1 MLNAG
6 PQVNTISMSGK
17 AVLITGATSGLGL
30 ATALLLAEQGAEVV
44 MVGRVRTRGN
54 FMRAEIAKCAAGSVS
69 LAGLWAMSEALYESL
84 QGVIANRLGK
94 EVSMEE
100 DRNDI
105 HYEDDALDRE
115 LNALVREMEQEEVI
129 RRTVIE
135 MLVMLGS
142 DAMLEH
148 DV

>member
-1 MLNAG
+1 
-6 PQVNTISMSGK
+6 
-17 AVLITGATSGLGL
+17 
-30 ATALLLAEQGAEVV
+30 
-44 MVGRVRTRGN
+44 
-54 FMRAEIAKCAAGSVS
+54 
-69 LAGLWAMSEALYESL
+69 MSEVLYESL

-94 EVSMEE
+94 EVSME

-105 HYEDDALDRE
+105 HYEYDALDRE
-115 LNALVREMEQEEVI
+115 LNALVREMEQEEAI
-129 RRTVIE
+129 RRRMVIE